1 MRIEEKKVVSLTYRL
16 VVDGQVKDEA
26 KKENPLEFIFGVG
39 SLLPKF
45 EEYIKGKEVGDSF
58 EFTLSPEEGY
68 GKSDPSAIVDLPLK
82 IFEQDGKVRT
92 DILFVGNVIP
102 MMNQAGGIMQ
112 GKVVS
117 VDKETVKMDFNHELA
132 DKVLNFT
139 GEITA
144 VRNATD
150 KELEE
155 GLHGELAHNCGGNCS
170 SCNGGCH

>member
-1 MRIEEKKVVSLTYRL
+1 MKIEDKKVVSLVYRL
-16 VVDGQVKDEA
+16 IVDGEVKDEA
-26 KKENPLEFIFGVG
+26 NRDKPLEFIFGMG
-39 SLLPKF
+39 YLLPKF
-45 EEYIKGKEVGDSF
+45 EEYIKGKEVGDGF

-82 IFEQDGKVRT
+82 IFEQDGKLRT
-92 DILFVGNVIP
+92 DILFEGSVIP
-102 MMNQAGGIMQ
+102 MMSQTGGVMP

-117 VDKETVKMDFNHELA
+117 VSKETVKMDFNHELA

-144 VRNATD
+144 VRDATE